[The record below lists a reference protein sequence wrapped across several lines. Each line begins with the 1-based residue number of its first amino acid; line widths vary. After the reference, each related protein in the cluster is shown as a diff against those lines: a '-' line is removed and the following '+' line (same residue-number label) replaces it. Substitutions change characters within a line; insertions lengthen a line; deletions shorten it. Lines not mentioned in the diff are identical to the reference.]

1 MKKSCLFI
9 ILIILLASCKSTDK
23 SPSVSEYE
31 NDFRQREV
39 PYKNCFAVLPFTLN
53 YTQPASYPIIKINNS
68 FLLLDTG
75 ANYTCVGEK
84 ALQDLFYDNYEN
96 VMKQKNLI
104 TTDGNF
110 NIFNQSIGYWT
121 IPSYSGDY
129 QNIPF
134 YFSNYNFSAFDGI
147 IGEDCFKKFSN
158 IIIDYKNKVIV
169 FNGEAIKGE
178 ELPMLIDEEG
188 LCFIEFLC
196 NGKKETGLIDTG
208 SDDFILRSSFFE
220 KPCEYNHNTIEKIEE
235 LKKREVK
242 ITEPM
247 NYVFQDVSIGKMK
260 YKKLSAK
267 LASDSQLQMA
277 DEARG
282 RLTEYSTL
290 GFPFFEN
297 RIIQLD
303 YKNKVFRIQK

>member
-39 PYKNCFAVLPFTLN
+39 PYENCFAILPFTLN
-53 YTQPASYPIIKINNS
+53 YTKSGSCPIIKINNS

-75 ANYTCVGEK
+75 ANYSCVGEK
-84 ALQDLFYDNYEN
+84 ALQNLFYDNYEN

-121 IPSYSGDY
+121 IPSYDGGY

-158 IIIDYKNKVIV
+158 IIIDFKNKVIV
-169 FNGEAIKGE
+169 FDGETIMGE
-178 ELPMLIDEEG
+178 EIPMLIDEEG
-188 LCFIEFLC
+188 LCFIEFSC
-196 NGKKETGLIDTG
+196 NGNKEIGLIDTG
-208 SDDFILRSSFFE
+208 SDAFILRSSFFE
-220 KPCEYNHNTIEKIEE
+220 KACEYNHNTIEKIEE

-267 LASDSQLQMA
+267 LASDSRIQMA

-297 RIIQLD
+297 KIIQLD